1 MLTSGLLV
9 YQRQYF
15 IRTPQRD
22 GNIVFPSVSKAE
34 CSTALLPALGVGAAQ
49 KGGCCRYPLR
59 MQILPARIRPTPR
72 LNGIQSRIWEECIG
86 EAHHK
91 LRLQAS
97 RRRVSG
103 VLGEQHGA

>member
-1 MLTSGLLV
+1 MLTSCLLV

-15 IRTPQRD
+15 IRILQRD
-22 GNIVFPSVSKAE
+22 GNIVFPNVSKAD
-34 CSTALLPALGVGAAQ
+34 CSTALLPAAGVGAAQ
-49 KGGCCRYPLR
+49 KGGCRCPLR
-59 MQILPARIRPTPR
+59 MQSLPAKIRPTPR

-97 RRRVSG
+97 RRRVSRA
-103 VLGEQHGA
+103 LGEQHGA